1 MYPIG
6 SLIVWL
12 CDTGFQGLGCGV
24 RQEIVTVQPSV
35 SLLRNLPIPN
45 RLRRGAD
52 SFLAK
57 LMCLYGLCS
66 KCKVLG

>member
-1 MYPIG
+1 ME
-6 SLIVWL
+6 IVL
-12 CDTGFQGLGCGV
+12 QLF
-24 RQEIVTVQPSV
+24 VTVQPLA

-57 LMCLYGLCS
+57 LTCSYGLCS
-66 KCKVLG
+66 KCKVLGWTVTKVSLY